1 MSGMSSALYAFGGA
15 VFVLLG
21 ALHGLYTLL
30 DLKRPRRLVP
40 DDPAV
45 MQAMAATG
53 LRLTRGATDMWR
65 AWIGF
70 NLSHSLG
77 VVCIGAAAVAWPAL
91 TAGASTVTAWLP
103 ALIGAVYLVV
113 GLRYWFRI
121 PTAGIAIATLSLA
134 SAAMLR

>member
-1 MSGMSSALYAFGGA
+1 MSAALYAFGGA

-21 ALHGLYTLL
+21 ALHGIYTLL

-53 LRLTRGATDMWR
+53 LRLTRGTTDMWR
-65 AWIGF
+65 ACVGF

-77 VVCIGAAAVAWPAL
+77 AVCIGAAIAVWPAW
-91 TAGASTVTAWLP
+91 TGSASAAVAWLP

-121 PTAGIAIATLSLA
+121 PNTGIAIATLSLV